1 MKFPKTKIENI
12 VRHVINKNGKKAVRV
27 CVNEPDETE
36 DGNFYIVEVDIK
48 EDLSEKKSGALEFLI
63 ERALYRKSLAKK
75 ELFALSYI
83 C

>member
-12 VRHVINKNGKKAVRV
+12 VRHIINKNGQKAVRV

-63 ERALYRKSLAKK
+63 ERALYRKSLVKK

>member
-12 VRHVINKNGKKAVRV
+12 VRHIINKNGQKAVRV

-36 DGNFYIVEVDIK
+36 YGKFYIVEVDVR

-63 ERALYRKSLAKK
+63 ERALYRKSLVKK